1 MATSTPARDLDFSVV
16 VLLKIKAFNFCCCLE
31 ERIIRIIVQQS
42 HSQNIFIQFILP
54 EETSFMES
62 IPKVEIDIPVLLA
75 GKPLRVLVQF

>member
-1 MATSTPARDLDFSVV
+1 MWLHQHTPAEDLDFSVV

-54 EETSFMES
+54 EETSFMEAWRYS
-62 IPKVEIDIPVLLA
+62 PYQK
-75 GKPLRVLVQF
+75 